1 LKPTIS
7 AVLAYFLAA
16 AIGYLLGSF
25 PSGLIIGRVRGVDIR
40 QHGSGNI
47 GATNVLRVLGKKYGY
62 LVFALDALKG
72 FVAVRLAFAVTF
84 VSGAA
89 IARPEWVG
97 IAAGL
102 ACILGHTFPIWL
114 RFRGGKGVATSAG
127 VLLGLM
133 PFAVVSVFVV
143 WIFLF
148 YLSRYVSLASIGA
161 AVALPLFV
169 LLYLRLGWLTGGASL
184 LPFSVL
190 VAGVVLWRHR
200 SNMKRLFSGKEARFD
215 PK

>member
-1 LKPTIS
+1 MNVTIS
-7 AVLAYFLAA
+7 AILTYFGAA

-25 PSGLIIGRVRGVDIR
+25 PSGLIIGRIRGVDIR

-84 VSGAA
+84 ALGAA

-97 IAAGL
+97 IAGGL

-133 PFAVVSVFVV
+133 PVAVVSVFVV

-148 YLSRYVSLASIGA
+148 YLTRYVSLASIGA

-169 LLYLRLGWLTGGASL
+169 LLYLRVGWLTGASL
-184 LPFSVL
+184 LPFSAL